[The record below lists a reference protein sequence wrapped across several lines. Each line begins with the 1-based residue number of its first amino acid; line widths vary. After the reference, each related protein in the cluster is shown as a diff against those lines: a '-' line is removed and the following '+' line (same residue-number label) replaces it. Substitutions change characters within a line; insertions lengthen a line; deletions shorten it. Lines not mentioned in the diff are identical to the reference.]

1 MTRGIFFIL
10 GICLISLLACKA
22 KTDTNTAEMKPL
34 PADFRD
40 FYEKFHSDS
49 LYQISH
55 IAFPL
60 KGLPINVD
68 SAMIAQDTFH
78 FTLQDWKMHHPVDFG
93 KGEFVQII
101 TPMAD
106 VLITE
111 RIIKSDNT
119 FGIER
124 RFAKLSNNEWSLIYY
139 VAPNRFSINNR

>member
-1 MTRGIFFIL
+1 MTRGKIFFL
-10 GICLISLLACKA
+10 GVCLISLLACKA
-22 KTDTNTAEMKPL
+22 KTDTNTAAMKPL

-40 FYEKFHSDS
+40 FYEKFHNDS

-78 FTLQDWKMHHPVDFG
+78 FSLNDWRMHHPVDFG
-93 KGEFVQII
+93 QGEFVQII

>member
-1 MTRGIFFIL
+1 MTREKIFFL
-10 GICLISLLACKA
+10 SICLISLVACKS
-22 KTDTNTAEMKPL
+22 KIDTNTAEMKPL

-40 FYEKFHSDS
+40 FYEKFHTDS

-60 KGLPINVD
+60 KGLPVNVD
-68 SAMIAQDTFH
+68 SAMIARDTFR
-78 FTLQDWKMHHPVDFG
+78 FLLSDWIMHRPVDFD
-93 KGEFVQII
+93 KGEFIQIV

-106 VLITE
+106 VMVTE

-139 VAPNRFSINNR
+139 VAPNRFTISNR